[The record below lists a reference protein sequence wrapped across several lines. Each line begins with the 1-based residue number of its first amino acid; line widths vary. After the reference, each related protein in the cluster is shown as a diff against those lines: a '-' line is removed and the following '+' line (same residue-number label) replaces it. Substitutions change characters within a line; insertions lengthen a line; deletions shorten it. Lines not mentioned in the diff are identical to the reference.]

1 MQQEMIITL
10 IQKMFVLTLLTSLPV
25 LLSGVVIGLAISVF
39 QTVTQIQ
46 ESTITFVPKIVGG
59 IIILIILMPW
69 MINLFISYTNEFIDF
84 IPQLIAAS
92 RGNV

>member
-1 MQQEMIITL
+1 MQQEIIITL
-10 IQKMFVLTLLTSLPV
+10 IQKMFVLTLEISVPV

-46 ESTITFVPKIVGG
+46 ESTLTFVPKIVGG

-69 MINLFISYTNEFIDF
+69 MVNLFITYVNEFMDI
-84 IPQLIAAS
+84 IPQITVMSGA
-92 RGNV
+92 

>member
-1 MQQEMIITL
+1 MEQEVIITL
-10 IQKMFVLTLLTSLPV
+10 IQKMFVLTLQVSVPI

-46 ESTITFVPKIVGG
+46 ESTLTFVPKILGG

-69 MINLFISYTNEFIDF
+69 MVNLFVTYVNEFMELL
-84 IPQLIAAS
+84 PELTAA
-92 RGNV
+92 GVM

>member
-1 MQQEMIITL
+1 MHQEMIITL

-25 LLSGVVIGLAISVF
+25 LLSGVVIGLAISIF

-59 IIILIILMPW
+59 IVILIILMPW
-69 MINLFISYTNEFIDF
+69 MINLFISYTNEFMEV

-92 RGNV
+92 RG

>member
-1 MQQEMIITL
+1 MNQDIVITL
-10 IQKMFVLTLLTSLPV
+10 IQKMFVLTLQISVPV

-46 ESTITFVPKIVGG
+46 ESTLTFVPKIVGG

-69 MINLFISYTNEFIDF
+69 MVNLFITYVNEFMEI
-84 IPQLIAAS
+84 IPQLTVMSGA
-92 RGNV
+92 

>member
-1 MQQEMIITL
+1 MNQEIVITL
-10 IQKMFVLTLLTSLPV
+10 IQKMFVLTLQVSVPV

-46 ESTITFVPKIVGG
+46 ESTLTFVPKIVGG

-69 MINLFISYTNEFIDF
+69 MVNLFITYTNEFMEI
-84 IPQLIAAS
+84 IPQLTAMSGA
-92 RGNV
+92 

>member
-1 MQQEMIITL
+1 MHQEMVITL
-10 IQKMFVLTLLTSLPV
+10 IQKMFVLTLMTSLPV
-25 LLSGVVIGLAISVF
+25 LLSGVIIGLAISVF

-69 MINLFISYTNEFIDF
+69 MINLFITYTNEFMEF

-92 RGNV
+92 RG

>member
-1 MQQEMIITL
+1 MHQEMVIAL

-25 LLSGVVIGLAISVF
+25 LLSGVIIGLAISIF

-69 MINLFISYTNEFIDF
+69 MINLFISYTNEFMEF

-92 RGNV
+92 RG